1 MSKIPG
7 IAWRE
12 FKHTA
17 LTKAF
22 IIGSIVV
29 PLLCLPVFI
38 VLPALL
44 HTESEPLVGTVVV
57 VGPDSVVETA
67 NDLTHAKRGTATQEA
82 MDLVL
87 DQLP

>member
-1 MSKIPG
+1 MSKVPG

-29 PLLCLPVFI
+29 PILCLPVFI
-38 VLPALL
+38 ILPALL
-44 HTESEPLVGTVVV
+44 QSETEPLKA
-57 VGPDSVVETA
+57 PSS
-67 NDLTHAKRGTATQEA
+67 
-82 MDLVL
+82 
-87 DQLP
+87 